1 MTTKVE
7 RLINLIA
14 ILSDTMRPLTQH
26 EIVNTVPGYNLNTKA
41 TSRRTFER
49 DKDELRNLGFDISS
63 TPTPMGDYG
72 YKINKDNTF
81 YSVSLTAQ
89 QRNIVQCAIAM
100 YSSNESLT
108 SKSLTKLGGT
118 NPENE
123 LNSVIS
129 LSLPENVDVLY
140 RLCDNSS
147 TISFKY
153 RDSFRRVKT
162 KKLLAKGGYWY
173 LECFDL
179 DKKELRN
186 FRIDR
191 LSDIAVI
198 DVSQMTTEENGDN
211 NEIAEEIESE
221 VEIVVEVHKD
231 LEPIFIREWNTTK
244 TEKGLFKFTIPRIDI
259 FTMRYFDYVGYV
271 KIVEPIELK
280 IEVEKIIAK
289 VLDSMKMV

>member
-198 DVSQMTTEENGDN
+198 E
-211 NEIAEEIESE
+211 A
-221 VEIVVEVHKD
+221 
-231 LEPIFIREWNTTK
+231 
-244 TEKGLFKFTIPRIDI
+244 LFCL
-259 FTMRYFDYVGYV
+259 YSG
-271 KIVEPIELK
+271 
-280 IEVEKIIAK
+280 IAK
-289 VLDSMKMV
+289 